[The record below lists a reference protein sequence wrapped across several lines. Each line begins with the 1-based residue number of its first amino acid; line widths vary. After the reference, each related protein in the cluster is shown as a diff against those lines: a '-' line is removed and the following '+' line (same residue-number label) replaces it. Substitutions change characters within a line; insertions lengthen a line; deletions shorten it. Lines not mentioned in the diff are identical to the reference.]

1 MPSVLLVED
10 ETSLREVAGRILSN
24 RGYLVIA
31 ASDGAVALQ
40 LLEQIS
46 PDLIILDLYLP
57 ALDGRRF
64 VHRYRQRP
72 EPHAPILIMTGW
84 GHAAQRATALG
95 AAGSLDK
102 PFSLQELLTKVE
114 GLIGPAISRN

>member
-1 MPSVLLVED
+1 MPFVLFVED
-10 ETSLREVAGRILSN
+10 ETSVREVAGRILSD

-57 ALDGRRF
+57 VLDGRRF

-84 GHAAQRATALG
+84 GHAAQRAAALDVAG
-95 AAGSLDK
+95 ALDK

-114 GLIGPAISRN
+114 GRIGPAISRN